1 MDKTEKALEVIA
13 PYIVK
18 TPLLKSRDLSKKLGC
33 ELYFKYEHL
42 QVAGSVK
49 ARGSF
54 LKIFSAER
62 ANPKGYV
69 TASSG
74 NHGLSIA
81 LASQKAG
88 VKLKLFMPETT
99 PESKIQKVKALGVDL
114 GITGTSWDDANDA
127 AFAYGKETGAEF
139 IHAFADPTIILGH
152 STAALECLQDMPSV
166 DIAICSIGGG
176 GIAHGFLGYLKGK
189 LPNLRCYGVETYGA
203 ESMLTSFQHNRV
215 MTIPE
220 ITSKA
225 SAIGV
230 RAPVDETF
238 NFAKKNLN
246 GLVAVSDHAAAVAQ
260 TTILNYDKQL
270 VELAASCCVAALQA
284 EKIPDIQGK
293 KVLVLLCGGNTT
305 VSELG
310 LEATAQPKPPTFL
323 ANDKRAVVS
332 CCPA

>member
-13 PYIVK
+13 PHIIK
-18 TPLLKSRDLSKKLGC
+18 TPLLKSRDLSKKFGC

-42 QVAGSVK
+42 QMAGSVK

-54 LKIFSAER
+54 LKVFSAER
-62 ANPKGYV
+62 VNPKGYV

-81 LASQKAG
+81 MASQQAG

-127 AFAYGKETGAEF
+127 SIAYAKETGAEF

-152 STAALECLQDMPSV
+152 STAALECLQDMPSIDV
-166 DIAICSIGGG
+166 AICSIGGG
-176 GIAHGFLGYLKGK
+176 GIAHGFLGYLKSK
-189 LPNLRCYGVETYGA
+189 LPDIRCYGVETYGA

-215 MTIPE
+215 MTLPE

-230 RAPVDETF
+230 RAPVAETF
-238 NFAKKNLN
+238 NFAKKSLN

-293 KVLVLLCGGNTT
+293 KVLVLLCGGNTAL
-305 VSELG
+305 SELG

-323 ANDKRAVVS
+323 ANDKRSSIA
-332 CCPA
+332 CCPD